1 MKCRPYR
8 RRYVAFR
15 VAASAS
21 SGDLIASL
29 HNALGEGAR
38 IKLIFHE
45 GAYALVRID
54 QFALRQ
60 LTAQGMPAVFGKGE
74 RATSSVFATGSIKN
88 ARERIKAIQ
97 MRLRD
102 GDEEAVPVNQNA
114 KDVDSATD

>member
-1 MKCRPYR
+1 MKCKPYR

-15 VAASAS
+15 IAAGATT
-21 SGDLIASL
+21 GDLISSL
-29 HNALGEGAR
+29 HAALGEETR
-38 IKLIFHE
+38 MRLIFQE
-45 GAYALVRID
+45 GAYALVRMD
-54 QFALRQ
+54 QFALRR
-60 LTAQGMPAVFGKGE
+60 LCAPGEPAIFKGV
-74 RATSSVFATGSIKN
+74 ASSVFATGSIKN